1 MFVRLQFQL
10 PSGKKRS
17 LEALQIGPAKTSRK
31 REAWLALSQER
42 LEFASVLTH
51 LNGCLLF
58 LQLAFPKLLVE
69 ILLPSSVEYLLLLT
83 LREHYQNTFFAVQR

>member
-17 LEALQIGPAKTSRK
+17 PGALQIGSAKTPRK

-42 LEFASVLTH
+42 FDT
-51 LNGCLLF
+51 
-58 LQLAFPKLLVE
+58 
-69 ILLPSSVEYLLLLT
+69 
-83 LREHYQNTFFAVQR
+83 